1 LVLDVRHQKQMKRI
15 APTTLLL
22 IIAGAAFLAG
32 CGGRAYVHE
41 ATDLAKIRE
50 RAETQ
55 TEAPIRVSAAV
66 PGREETTQ
74 IFGIDLYDQ
83 GIQPIWLEIENSGT
97 VQARYAMVSTDRAY
111 FSPYEVAYKNR
122 GGFSAEARAEME
134 QYLNELGMPRYLDS
148 GETRSGFVYTHADA
162 GAKGFNVDVFTSGE
176 SFHFNFLLR
185 VPGFVPDYANID
197 FDSIYSEKELTVYY
211 GDALYDAVKQ
221 LPCCSL
227 DGEGGE
233 RSGMINVVLIGAGK
247 ELLQALL
254 RSAWI
259 ETSVSESRGLRASF
273 LFGRNQD
280 AIFRY
285 QSSTDDSFYEL
296 RLWLAPI
303 MSGSERVWAGQV
315 RHYFTTGRSFN
326 RIDPDVDNARIVAA
340 QHLLYGQAVEQFA
353 WVSGEEVVPVESFW
367 ENLIRPS
374 FFTDGGRLVLWLSG
388 EPVSVG
394 DATMLDWDS
403 PTRGD

>member
-1 LVLDVRHQKQMKRI
+1 MKKTTPVVLLATIVC
-15 APTTLLL
+15 
-22 IIAGAAFLAG
+22 AAILAG
-32 CGGRAYVHE
+32 CGGSAYVRD
-41 ATDLAKIRE
+41 ALDLTEIRG

-83 GIQPIWLEIENSGT
+83 GIQPVWLEIENSGT

-134 QYLNELGMPRYLDS
+134 RYIDELGMPRYLDS

-185 VPGFVPDYANID
+185 VPGFVPDYANVD
-197 FDSIYSEKELTVYY
+197 FDSIYAESEITVYN

-227 DGEGGE
+227 DSEAGE
-233 RSGMINVVLIGAGK
+233 RSGTINLVLIGAGK
-247 ELLQALL
+247 DLLQALL
-254 RSAWI
+254 RSSWV
-259 ETSVSESRGLRASF
+259 ETSAAESRDLGASF
-273 LFGRNQD
+273 LLGRSQD

-285 QSSTDDSFYEL
+285 QSSADDSFYEL

-303 MSGSERVWAGQV
+303 MSGSDRVWAGQV
-315 RHYFTTGRSFN
+315 RHYFTTGRAFR
-326 RIDPDVDNARIVAA
+326 RIDPDADNARIVAA
-340 QHLLYGQAVEQFA
+340 QHLLYGQAIEQLA
-353 WVSGEEVVPVESFW
+353 WVSGEEVVPVDSFW

-374 FFTDGGRLVLWLSG
+374 FFTDGARLVLWLSG
-388 EPVSVG
+388 EPVSVV
-394 DATMLDWDS
+394 DVTTLDWDS
-403 PTRGD
+403 PTGGD